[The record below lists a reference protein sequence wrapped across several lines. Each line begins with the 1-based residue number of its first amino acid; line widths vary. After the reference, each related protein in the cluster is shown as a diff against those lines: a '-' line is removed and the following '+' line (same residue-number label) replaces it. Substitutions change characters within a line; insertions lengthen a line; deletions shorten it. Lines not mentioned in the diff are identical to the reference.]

1 MTISTFPGSTA
12 PRAVAAAPGTT
23 TEQDSTP
30 PSEPDAGTTTSRRR
44 GPRAGR
50 TVALVA
56 LLAGTAVLYLW
67 SLSASGY
74 GNSFYAAA
82 VQAGSQS
89 WKAFFFGSLD
99 AGNAITV
106 DKPPASL
113 WLMALSVRIFGL
125 SSWSILAPQ
134 ALLGV
139 ATVGVTYASVRRT
152 FERSGSLGE
161 IADGHRAGLV
171 AGALLALTPAAALMF
186 RFDNPDAL
194 LVFLMTLAAYVTLR
208 AAEKASGK
216 TLAWAG
222 VLIGFAFLTKMLQ
235 AFLVLPALVL
245 VYLVAAPTTLKK
257 RLLHL
262 VGAFAAMIVSLGW
275 WVAIVELVPA
285 SWRPYVGGSTNNS
298 VLDLVFGYNG
308 LARILGRSGAG
319 ATGAPGGGGGGGGF
333 GGTPGL
339 GRLFEQVSAGMI
351 TWLLPAALLLALV
364 AVVAI
369 GRAPRTDGRRAALIL
384 WTGWTVVT
392 ALTFSLMEG
401 TYHDYYVVALAPAIA
416 AGVAVGGTVLWN
428 RKHTWLGRAGLAL
441 AVAGSAVWAFVLLG
455 RATGVYESLRWP
467 VLVVGVIA
475 ALGLLVAHRLPRLA
489 ANVVLAVALA
499 GAATGPAAY
508 ALNTVATPHTGSIV
522 TAGPVTS
529 QNGPGGGTRGGF
541 GQGQAGRDGRT
552 FPGGGTPPQGQ
563 TGQAPGQGQ
572 TGPGQ
577 TGRAQGGGMG
587 QGGAA
592 STELVQLLQADAGSY
607 RWAAATIGSQ
617 SAATYQLASEQ
628 PVMAIGGFTGSDPS
642 PTLAQFQ
649 AYVAAGDVHY
659 FIGGGGM
666 GGGRGGG
673 SSEIST
679 WVTQHYT
686 ATTVGGATVYDL
698 TQPTS

>member
-1 MTISTFPGSTA
+1 MTTSTFPGSTT
-12 PRAVAAAPGTT
+12 RRDAAA
-23 TEQDSTP
+23 
-30 PSEPDAGTTTSRRR
+30 SEPDGPAPDTNPPSGHGATDDVTTA
-44 GPRAGR
+44 PRPGGKAGR
-50 TVALVA
+50 TVTLLA

-125 SSWSILAPQ
+125 SSWSVLAPQ

-152 FERSGSLGE
+152 FERPGPLRE
-161 IADGHRAGLV
+161 AFRDTVDGHRAGLV

-208 AAEKASGK
+208 ATERANGR

-235 AFLVLPALVL
+235 AFLVLPAFVL

-262 VGAFAAMIVSLGW
+262 VGAFAAMIVALGW

-285 SWRPYVGGSTNNS
+285 SWRPYVGGSTNDS

-308 LARILGRSGAG
+308 LARILGRSTSVSGAG
-319 ATGAPGGGGGGGGF
+319 SQAGGGGGF
-333 GGTPGL
+333 GGTPSL
-339 GRLFEQVSAGMI
+339 ARLFEQVSGGMI
-351 TWLLPAALLLALV
+351 TWLLPAALLLAAV
-364 AVVAI
+364 AFVAL
-369 GRAPRTDGRRAALIL
+369 RHAPRTDGRRAALIL

-392 ALTFSLMEG
+392 GLTFSLMEG

-416 AGVAVGGTVLWN
+416 AGVAVGGTILWN
-428 RKHTWLGRAGLAL
+428 ARHTWLGRAGLAL
-441 AVAGSAVWAFVLLG
+441 AVAVSAGWAFVLLG
-455 RATGVYESLRWP
+455 RATGIYETLRWP
-467 VLVVGVIA
+467 VLVVGVLA
-475 ALGLLVAHRLPRLA
+475 ALALLVAHRLPRAVAGL
-489 ANVVLAVALA
+489 VLAVALA
-499 GAATGPAAY
+499 GAVTGPAAY
-508 ALNTVATPHTGSIV
+508 TLNTVATPHTGSIV
-522 TAGPVTS
+522 TAGPVS
-529 QNGPGGGTRGGF
+529 SSSGPGAGTRGGF
-541 GQGQAGRDGRT
+541 GPGQQGRDGRGA
-552 FPGGGTPPQGQ
+552 FPGGGTAPQGQ
-563 TGQAPGQGQ
+563 TARTGGAPGG
-572 TGPGQ
+572 
-577 TGRAQGGGMG
+577 AGGMG
-587 QGGAA
+587 QSGTA
-592 STELVQLLQADAGSY
+592 SAELVTLLQADPGTY
-607 RWAAATIGSQ
+607 RWAAATTGSQ

-642 PTLAQFQ
+642 PTLAEFQ

-659 FIGGGGM
+659 FIAGGGFGGGG
-666 GGGRGGG
+666 GRGG

-679 WVTQHYT
+679 WVTAHYT
-686 ATTVGGATVYDL
+686 ASTVGGVTVYDL